1 MILDISGVLS
11 GKSAE
16 EIHEFSY
23 EIPEEYFQELGV
35 TKMEP
40 VSVTA
45 RVSSFEKDELSIDVS
60 YRASYVTECSRCHK
74 PVEKSIEKSL
84 EKVIYLK
91 KSGGEF
97 EDDRVFIKGMNL
109 NVGLI
114 VAEDILLNMPI
125 STICD
130 ESCRG
135 LCSVCGCDLNV
146 TQCDCHGEVIDPR
159 LESLKNFFK

>member
-1 MILDISGVLS
+1 MILDISSVLS

-16 EIHEFSY
+16 EIYEFSY
-23 EIPEEYFQELGV
+23 KIPEEYFQELGV
-35 TKMEP
+35 TKMDP
-40 VSVTA
+40 ISVTA
-45 RVSSFEKDELSIDVS
+45 RVSSFEKDELSINVS
-60 YRASYVTECSRCHK
+60 YRASYVTQCSRCLK
-74 PVEKSIEKSL
+74 PVEKSIDNSL

-91 KSGGEF
+91 KSGEEF
-97 EDDRVFIKGMNL
+97 DDDKAFISGMKL

-125 STICD
+125 TTICG
-130 ESCRG
+130 EECRG

-146 TQCDCHGEVIDPR
+146 TQCDCHKEDIDPR